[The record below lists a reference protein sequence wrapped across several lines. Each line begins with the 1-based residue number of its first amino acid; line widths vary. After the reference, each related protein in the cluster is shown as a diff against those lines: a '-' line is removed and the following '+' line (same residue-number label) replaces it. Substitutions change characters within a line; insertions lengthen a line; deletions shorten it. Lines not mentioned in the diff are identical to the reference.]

1 MAPHEG
7 RRQLLNYLKREFP
20 WKNPFIYSYKNESGK
35 TLTHE
40 FSWTQVNKARV
51 WAEKINPENYKILMY
66 LTKTERTRQAIADAM
81 YLDMTTVKRR
91 ADKCLDQ
98 LMHYLIGTYVNLENY
113 DDLIQPIDLR
123 ARIIELI

>member
-1 MAPHEG
+1 MI
-7 RRQLLNYLKREFP
+7 NYLKREYC
-20 WKNPFIYSYKNESGK
+20 WKDPFIYKYVNEEGK

-40 FSWTQVNKARV
+40 FSWVQVNKAIA

-81 YLDMTTVKRR
+81 FLDMTTIKRR

-98 LMHYLIGTYVNLENY
+98 LMHYLIGVYVNLEDY
-113 DDLIQPIDLR
+113 DELVQPIDLR
-123 ARIIELI
+123 AKIGY

>member
-7 RRQLLNYLKREFP
+7 RKQMLNYLKREYC
-20 WKNPFIYSYKNESGK
+20 WKQSFIYKYTNESGK

-40 FSWTQVNKARV
+40 FNWTQVNKARA
-51 WAEKINPENYKILMY
+51 WAENINPENYKILMY

-81 YLDMTTVKRR
+81 FLDMTTIKRR

-98 LMHYLIGTYVNLENY
+98 LMHYLIGVYVNLEDY
-113 DDLIQPIDLR
+113 DELIQPIDLR
-123 ARIIELI
+123 SKIGY